1 MAKSLAI
8 LATVAENCAMLTLK
22 STSHTVRNTETDFC
36 VIKSLYEYV
45 KQIHACL
52 SLTVLNLLASYSYYR

>member
-22 STSHTVRNTETDFC
+22 STSQSGEHGN
-36 VIKSLYEYV
+36 
-45 KQIHACL
+45 
-52 SLTVLNLLASYSYYR
+52 